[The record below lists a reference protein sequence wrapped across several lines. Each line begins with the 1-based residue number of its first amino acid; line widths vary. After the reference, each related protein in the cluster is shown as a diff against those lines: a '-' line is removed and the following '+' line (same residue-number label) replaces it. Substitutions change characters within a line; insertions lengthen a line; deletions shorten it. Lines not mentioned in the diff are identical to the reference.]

1 MYVVF
6 AYLNRKK
13 ARLQQY
19 HIANMSCPTAA
30 HCLTIFQRSSFEALN
45 KGTEKNQ
52 QTQHPQ
58 WVLK

>member
-1 MYVVF
+1 M
-6 AYLNRKK
+6 
-13 ARLQQY
+13 QQY
-19 HIANMSCPTAA
+19 HTANFWGLTAA